1 MLFSIKTFR
10 KYAWELSFKLPFT
23 PFTQVLNKVCVFKPF
38 VHLFSS
44 NATVNDL
51 VQILPTI
58 VIFSKI
64 VLQPLKFIHLSTI
77 DTRLIF
83 LKFRIYHITSLLKNS
98 PVGHNFIQYKTQN
111 YEYIVLSMM
120 WVFQVP
126 RTFLALPQSSPI
138 QWNKNIYSSSG
149 HHNYGWGTFF
159 GLFLIS
165 KQTLFT
171 SSVTLSCP
179 TSCNPRDCTTPGF
192 PVHHQLPGPSQSHVH
207 RVGNAIQLSHPLLTP
222 SPPAFNISLHHGL
235 F

>member
-83 LKFRIYHITSLLKNS
+83 LKFSSDYIYQQNPLL
-98 PVGHNFIQYKTQN
+98 FIIMNQISST
-111 YEYIVLSMM
+111 VLSLACG
-120 WVFQVP
+120 VLYYGV
-126 RTFLALPQSSPI
+126 TFSSLSSPFC
-138 QWNKNIYSSSG
+138 S
-149 HHNYGWGTFF
+149 
-159 GLFLIS
+159 
-165 KQTLFT
+165 
-171 SSVTLSCP
+171 P
-179 TSCNPRDCTTPGF
+179 
-192 PVHHQLPGPSQSHVH
+192 LP
-207 RVGNAIQLSHPLLTP
+207 
-222 SPPAFNISLHHGL
+222 
-235 F
+235 